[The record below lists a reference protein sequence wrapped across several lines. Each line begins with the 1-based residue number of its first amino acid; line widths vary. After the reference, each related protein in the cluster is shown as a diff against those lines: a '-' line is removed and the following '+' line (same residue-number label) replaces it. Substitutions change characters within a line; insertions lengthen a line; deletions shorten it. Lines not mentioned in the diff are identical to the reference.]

1 MLAGVYAWGMSI
13 LLSLAAVVTVS
24 VVSQPLSEQPFV
36 GLAVRDSASGP
47 VVSWVY
53 PGPFGGT
60 GFESSTG
67 VRRADNV
74 DAVFVGDD
82 LSPGNRVSIS
92 SAAEFNAIVEKLN
105 VGDIFTIEFRRSPDA
120 NTDASIPV
128 GGKSGDLQTLT
139 VTVSDRDTW
148 TGTIGRGLGSRE
160 ILELEE
166 GEFEPMILDGI
177 EVMGLD
183 EAPGGVDALVAL
195 FGRTLEGS
203 LDPNM
208 LGSVVQAFGRPF
220 SIDEIGADLGGMA
233 LRVGQSPTGAKIG
246 EFITRVLDTPAVGNE
261 PDPAMAVELRTKAQ
275 QLVRTMRDSV
285 YIYDEHATDH
295 IEVIRE
301 SPAISSWWIG
311 SAIYGLRALGEHRA
325 YDPDAGGW
333 REPSDEVLAAVEGE
347 IIAVRTEADGTIA
360 VVGGG
365 GANVY
370 DMSKIAH
377 VLDLGGDDEY
387 RWVGEPQ
394 QPRTRSFVVDRSG
407 DDKYVSTSAFAG
419 PGVGVF
425 GLAVVEDYAGDD
437 VYESPEMGSIGF
449 GLFGVGL
456 IIDHAG
462 DDRYTNMGKA
472 SGWSIGAGFYG
483 VGLVIDAGGDDVYEG
498 EKLVQGAAGA
508 RGFGAIIDAGGD
520 DSYKANGPSFGSVYG
535 TKGVFVGMSQGY
547 GMGVRGY
554 AAGGL
559 GALWDLGGDDR
570 YEAGEFSQA
579 CGYFFGMG
587 LLHDF
592 NGDDV
597 YNGNRYGQGTGAHQA
612 VGLLVDGAGDD
623 VYRSMTAAS
632 QGGVWDLTIGML
644 IDHGGND
651 VYEADGLAQGS
662 AAMQAIGVL
671 IDVAGD
677 DVYRAKGASVQG
689 HGGSNTYHYDAE
701 KVFSFSGL
709 FDIEGTDT
717 YSAERGDGNIL
728 RLGEKNEE
736 SPGQSSLYGLFDDQ

>member
-1 MLAGVYAWGMSI
+1 MSI
-13 LLSLAAVVTVS
+13 FLSVAAVVIVS
-24 VVSQPLSEQPFV
+24 VVSQPLSEQPFL
-36 GLAVRDSASGP
+36 GIGVRDSASGV
-47 VVSWVY
+47 VVSWIY

-74 DAVFVGDD
+74 DAVYVGDEIT
-82 LSPGNRVSIS
+82 PEARIEVST
-92 SAAEFNAIVEKLN
+92 AAEFKAIVDKLK
-105 VGDIFTIEFRRSPDA
+105 VGDLFSIKVRRSPDA
-120 NTDASIPV
+120 DMNASIPV
-128 GGKSGDLQTLT
+128 GGIGGDINTIT

-148 TGTIGRGLGSRE
+148 TGTIGRGLGNRE

-166 GEFEPMILDGI
+166 GEFEEMILDDI

-183 EAPGGVDALVAL
+183 EAPGGVDALLAL

-208 LGSVVQAFGRPF
+208 LSAVVQAFGRPF
-220 SIDEIGADLGGMA
+220 SLDEIGADLGGMA
-233 LRVGQSPTGAKIG
+233 LRVGQSPTGGKIG
-246 EFITRVLDTPAVGNE
+246 ELITRVLDIPAIANE
-261 PDPAMAVELRTKAQ
+261 PDPAVALEMRGKAE

-285 YIYDEHATDH
+285 YIYDDHATDH
-295 IEVIRE
+295 IEVIRK
-301 SPAISSWWIG
+301 SPEMSTWWIG
-311 SAIYGLRALGEHRA
+311 SALNGLGALGAHRA
-325 YDPDAGGW
+325 YDPDEGGW
-333 REPSDEVLAAVEGE
+333 VQASDDVRAAVEGD
-347 IIAVRTEADGTIA
+347 IVAMRVEADGTIA

-365 GANVY
+365 GPNVY
-370 DMSKIAH
+370 DMSRVDH

-387 RWVGEPQ
+387 RWTGLPERA
-394 QPRTRSFVVDRSG
+394 RTRSFVVDRSG
-407 DDKYVSTSAFAG
+407 NDKYVSTSAFAG

-425 GLAVVEDYAGDD
+425 GLSVVEDYTGDD
-437 VYESPEMGSIGF
+437 VYESAEMGSIGF
-449 GLFGVGL
+449 GLFGIGL
-456 IIDHAG
+456 ILDHAG
-462 DDRYTNMGKA
+462 DDRYTNMGEA

-483 VGLVIDAGGDDVYEG
+483 VGLVVDVSGADVYEG

-508 RGFGAIIDAGGD
+508 RGFGAIIDAGGA
-520 DSYKANGPSFGSVYG
+520 DSYKADGPSFGSVYG
-535 TKGVFVGMSQGY
+535 TKDVFVGMSQGY
-547 GMGVRGY
+547 AMGVRGY

-559 GALWDLGGDDR
+559 GALWDLGGNDH

-587 LLHDF
+587 ILHDF

-597 YNGNRYGQGTGAHQA
+597 YDGNRYGQGTGAHQA
-612 VGLLVDGAGDD
+612 VGLLVDGAGNDI
-623 VYRSMTAAS
+623 YRSMTAAS
-632 QGGVWDLTIGML
+632 QGGTWDLTIGML

-651 VYEADGLAQGS
+651 VFEADGLAQGS

-677 DVYRAKGASVQG
+677 DSYTGKGASIQG

-709 FDIEGTDT
+709 FDLEGTDT
-717 YSAERGDGNIL
+717 YSAQRGDGDIL
-728 RLGEKNEE
+728 RLGEKNEAT
-736 SPGQSSLYGLFDDQ
+736 PGQSSLYGLFDDQ